1 MNQIFTDQTFID
13 QSQRISSD
21 LNISQHRYFFILALD
36 VLVYLSLFY
45 RDYDVAYQFL
55 IAHYISFVAISD
67 LGGLF
72 LAPKLRHWFNLFR
85 LFSSFSLLVL
95 VAGLMAK
102 GLDGEALLLTLVRIV
117 LLLVRIV
124 DSALLIKKYGPWL
137 SHLKHFPAYAT
148 SYFNLANHSNRMGF
162 GYILLGAALLLFPQ
176 IAYWTHYNMGENRLD
191 DILTAFQAQAGI
203 HFCIKLFVF
212 EILLFS
218 PVKKLITRS
227 LIAILFVAQWP
238 FMLSMFYM
246 APIPVVHVVVEG
258 FEIWLMFLAFKYI
271 RKPSLAELQPAH

>member
-1 MNQIFTDQTFID
+1 MSQNFTDQI
-13 QSQRISSD
+13 QGISSD
-21 LNISQHRYFFILALD
+21 LNISKLRYFLILLLD
-36 VLVYLSLFY
+36 ALVYLSLFY

-102 GLDGEALLLTLVRIV
+102 GLDGEALLLSIVRIV

-137 SHLKHFPAYAT
+137 SHLKHFPVYAT

-162 GYILLGAALLLFPQ
+162 GYILLGTALLLFPQ

-212 EILLFS
+212 EILLLS
-218 PVKKLITRS
+218 PIKKLIIRS

-238 FMLSMFYM
+238 FMLSMFYL

-258 FEIWLMFLAFKYI
+258 FEIWLMILAYKYVH
-271 RKPSLAELQPAH
+271 KDSMA